1 MNKAQRKRAEELRQR
16 VGLLRRQ
23 RGVQV
28 VKPPAAVAPQAVPAV
43 CQRLELDNESGTNLI
58 AGYVEGKCVG
68 DRGQRAWRETARRTG
83 ARVELYSGGSSRT
96 LWGRRWRAFLD
107 LATRLESE
115 SFAGLLLLA
124 DVRDVVFQRDPFTEV
139 SAADGTELWLYSEGY
154 TLADHTWIDS
164 QRRLFSK
171 LSLLPPPADSH
182 LEINGG
188 VVCGTPAG
196 IRRMATEVLTW
207 EPLFSRDLKLTDQPV
222 INSLFLSGRLG
233 KAVVIPQED
242 ARAWCLHGD
251 RVARGAGT
259 GTFYRDETVARVG
272 PDGKA
277 YAMYHQWDRVP
288 AHAQAVLGA
297 AMPRAESARVTLVVC
312 RYKEDV
318 SWLCDYAD
326 RCGIYVANKLTPA
339 GWPGRV
345 VENRGYEPYAYFQFF
360 IDNYDNLPDVC
371 VCVQGNPWDHLKR
384 SSFDQILTALEAQRM
399 WFLPLNGDG
408 HSAWQTPDGGPSH
421 PGLGPALT
429 KWWQIVTGHA
439 PHSKWYAWYGGQFAV
454 SREAVRSRPKAFW
467 VQCAETCRTRDD
479 ACALERLWA
488 YVFEGPDRG

>member
-28 VKPPAAVAPQAVPAV
+28 VKPPAAVEPRAVPAV

-83 ARVELYSGGSSRT
+83 ARVELYSGGASRT
-96 LWGRRWRAFLD
+96 LWGRRWHAFLA
-107 LATRLESE
+107 LATRLEAE
-115 SFAGLLLLA
+115 SFAGLLILA

-288 AHAQAVLGA
+288 AHAQAVLGGGDA
-297 AMPRAESARVTLVVC
+297 QGGKRKGNSGGVP
-312 RYKEDV
+312 
-318 SWLCDYAD
+318 
-326 RCGIYVANKLTPA
+326 
-339 GWPGRV
+339 
-345 VENRGYEPYAYFQFF
+345 
-360 IDNYDNLPDVC
+360 
-371 VCVQGNPWDHLKR
+371 VQGGRQL
-384 SSFDQILTALEAQRM
+384 ALR
-399 WFLPLNGDG
+399 LRRPLRY
-408 HSAWQTPDGGPSH
+408 
-421 PGLGPALT
+421 L
-429 KWWQIVTGHA
+429 
-439 PHSKWYAWYGGQFAV
+439 
-454 SREAVRSRPKAFW
+454 
-467 VQCAETCRTRDD
+467 
-479 ACALERLWA
+479 
-488 YVFEGPDRG
+488 RGE